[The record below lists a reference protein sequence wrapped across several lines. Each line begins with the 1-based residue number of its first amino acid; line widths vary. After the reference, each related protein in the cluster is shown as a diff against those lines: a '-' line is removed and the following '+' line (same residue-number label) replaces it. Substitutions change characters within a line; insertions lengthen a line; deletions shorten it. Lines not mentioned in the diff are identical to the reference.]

1 MKCLKEMLYINDITR
16 FKGNF
21 PTSDASRVSSRNPVP
36 HLCLLI
42 YTLSSITL
50 PPPPSATASA
60 DHRRSIPLCFKITL
74 SSSHI
79 EKSLLLASFYR
90 TVFSVHC
97 RGRRWSHM
105 SRMKL
110 LLQALG
116 TIGRLVILMSFWMV
130 IGIQVRMVGIASEND
145 DEDRWLVFSGH

>member
-1 MKCLKEMLYINDITR
+1 MNDIS
-16 FKGNF
+16 NF

-90 TVFSVHC
+90 TVFLVHC

-110 LLQALG
+110 LLRALG
-116 TIGRLVILMSFWMV
+116 TFGRLVILMSFWMV
-130 IGIQVRMVGIASEND
+130 IGIQVC
-145 DEDRWLVFSGH
+145 